1 MNLKKRVVDKN
12 LIINITN
19 KNSNKVIKNTKLI
32 INLCDKNSYK
42 LKFNFIEKIKDEE
55 KLIELKNIEK
65 AVNMKDI
72 NKRYSFIYD
81 CVCEYIDKK
90 YMKCNYCDFKDNVCI
105 YFRYHKNFEHKNGCC
120 FSDARGG
127 LCENLVNNSCKIK
140 SISCKL
146 YSCEYLRNNKVNFKM
161 KNIPLIKYFFNIKQ
175 KYYIKYSF
183 FKDKDYVMNKLIEN
197 K

>member
-1 MNLKKRVVDKN
+1 MNLKKRVVDKK

-19 KNSNKVIKNTKLI
+19 KNSNRVIKNTKLI

-42 LKFNFIEKIKDEE
+42 LKFDFIEKIKDEE

-65 AVNMKDI
+65 AVNIKDI

-81 CVCEYIDKK
+81 SVCEYID
-90 YMKCNYCDFKDNVCI
+90 NKDDVCI

-127 LCENLVNNSCKIK
+127 LCENLVNNACKIK

-146 YSCEYLRNNKVNFKM
+146 YSCEYLRKNKVNFKM

-175 KYYIKYSF
+175 QYYIKYSF
-183 FKDKDYVMNKLIEN
+183 FKDKNYVMNKLIEN

>member
-1 MNLKKRVVDKN
+1 MNIKD
-12 LIINITN
+12 NIVIYDIDN
-19 KNSNKVIKNTKLI
+19 KNVNKVIKNTKKVLKI
-32 INLCDKNSYK
+32 CDENNYK
-42 LKFNFIEKIKDEE
+42 LKFNTIGNITDDDNLFWI
-55 KLIELKNIEK
+55 KNIED
-65 AVNMKDI
+65 VI
-72 NKRYSFIYD
+72 NIKNIDERYSFIYD
-81 CVCEYIDKK
+81 KVCEYIDKK

-105 YFRYHKNFEHKNGCC
+105 YFRYHNMLEHKNGCC
-120 FSDARGG
+120 YSDARGG

-146 YSCEYLRNNKVNFKM
+146 YSCEYLRKNKINFRM

-183 FKDKDYVMNKLIEN
+183 FKDKDYVIDKLINN